1 MTLMPMYR
9 IDEDAI
15 RSGYVDVIT
24 GYLNSVNATDVD
36 MKSVADFVATMDIAG
51 PVSKPSAKRK
61 RSPEE
66 IEEAER
72 VKHEKKEARDVERL
86 AKKEAKAAE
95 KAAAKEAKAAEKAAA
110 KAAKEAA
117 RGEWLTAKRLKN
129 PDGGDDPKGKSGSF
143 LRYQIHRTSGEV
155 MKKNEAN
162 WTDEA
167 NAMLE
172 KIMSAKKAE
181 KPDMMKA
188 VKAVAK
194 KQVSSKKP
202 VVKKS
207 SEDKK
212 AEKLALVQAAKAA
225 KAAKAAAEAAKAV
238 EAAMVELDE
247 EMISE
252 MEDGEFDMAA
262 GEFKVT
268 AGGFDDIAAEAARKP
283 FTWDKHPEMELYEDS
298 DRWVWNSVEEDA
310 NPVCYYDE
318 DEEEYVEAPGS
329 EGLLA

>member
-1 MTLMPMYR
+1 MSSITLMPMYR

-24 GYLNSVNATDVD
+24 GYLKSVSSDVD

-72 VKHEKKEARDVERL
+72 VKREKKEVRDAERL

-117 RGEWLTAKRLKN
+117 KGEWKAPKRLKN
-129 PDGGDDPKGKSGSF
+129 PDGGDDPKGKNGSW

-155 MKKNEAN
+155 MKNNEAN

-172 KIMSAKKAE
+172 KIMSAKKTK

-194 KQVSSKKP
+194 
-202 VVKKS
+202 
-207 SEDKK
+207 
-212 AEKLALVQAAKAA
+212 
-225 KAAKAAAEAAKAV
+225 
-238 EAAMVELDE
+238 
-247 EMISE
+247 
-252 MEDGEFDMAA
+252 
-262 GEFKVT
+262 
-268 AGGFDDIAAEAARKP
+268 
-283 FTWDKHPEMELYEDS
+283 
-298 DRWVWNSVEEDA
+298 
-310 NPVCYYDE
+310 
-318 DEEEYVEAPGS
+318 
-329 EGLLA
+329 

>member
-1 MTLMPMYR
+1 MPMYR

-24 GYLNSVNATDVD
+24 GYLKSVNATDVD

-86 AKKEAKAAE
+86 AKKEAKAVE
-95 KAAAKEAKAAEKAAA
+95 KAAAKEVKAAEKAAA

-129 PDGGDDPKGKSGSF
+129 PDGGDDPKGKKVNPKTGKLAF
-143 LRYQIHRTSGEV
+143 LRYQIHSTSGEV

-172 KIMSAKKAE
+172 KIMSTKKAE

-212 AEKLALVQAAKAA
+212 AEKMALVKAA
-225 KAAKAAAEAAKAV
+225 KAAKAAEAAKA
-238 EAAMVELDE
+238 EAQRLLMLLPSDANTETIEGENEVAMELEFEDFE
-247 EMISE
+247 EADTSI
-252 MEDGEFDMAA
+252 
-262 GEFKVT
+262 
-268 AGGFDDIAAEAARKP
+268 RKP

-298 DRWVWNSVEEDA
+298 DRWVWDSVEEDA

-318 DEEEYVEAPGS
+318 DEEEYVVAPGS
-329 EGLLA
+329 EELLA

>member
-167 NAMLE
+167 KAMLE

-194 KQVSSKKP
+194 KQASPKKT

-212 AEKLALVQAAKAA
+212 AEKMALVKAA
-225 KAAKAAAEAAKAV
+225 KAAKAAEAAEAAEAAKA
-238 EAAMVELDE
+238 EAQRLLMLLPSDANTETIEGENEVAMELEFEDFE
-247 EMISE
+247 EADTSI
-252 MEDGEFDMAA
+252 
-262 GEFKVT
+262 
-268 AGGFDDIAAEAARKP
+268 RKP

-298 DRWVWNSVEEDA
+298 DKWVWDSVEEDA

-318 DEEEYVEAPGS
+318 DEEEYVVAPGS
-329 EGLLA
+329 EELLA